1 MARIRS
7 ESEIDRTQVAL
18 ARHGATLPLADGT
31 VAITVEP
38 RAGASPVGQRLL
50 VLLVNELARMK
61 GIATTITVAG
71 VSGQPILPGVPLDG
85 PDLQDG
91 LETLVARL
99 NKPESEF
106 QAAIDFSRTS
116 AATVTVN
123 IGSGASDA
131 HVRVSADGWRALL
144 GGYVEHADWSAP
156 APYGAALAAA
166 LAASETFKHLLTA
179 NGYGDS
185 RRVQAGDLA
194 LSTFDYGV
202 GASAGKGPAL
212 HELIVGGLAV
222 IGCGAG
228 GTAALYVTAM
238 QPGLAGE
245 IDLVEPGRHK
255 LSNLNRYLMSTASDV
270 HEARHK
276 LASAANH
283 LARHAPA
290 LALGFHA
297 VTWEMLSDR
306 PWPFLL
312 STVDTVPARWAIQQ
326 RAPQGAEI
334 LDAAVSD
341 LLYSVLRVV
350 PGGRCLE
357 CKHPHDP
364 DYELKQRAARWG
376 VELQTIRD
384 WTSEDEPVTA
394 EMIAQL
400 AETQNRDPADY
411 AEVEGTAFS
420 KVPALTECGET
431 RLSTQVPSQAP
442 VLPLATTAAGAI
454 LAAEIAKRFAAPQA
468 QLHNSID
475 HHLARNP
482 RAPRVVW
489 RPASKRCPRH
499 A

>member
-1 MARIRS
+1 M
-7 ESEIDRTQVAL
+7 
-18 ARHGATLPLADGT
+18 LPLADGT

-50 VLLVNELARMK
+50 AVLVNELARMK
-61 GIATTITVAG
+61 GITSTIAIAG
-71 VSGQPILPGVPLDG
+71 VAGQPILPGVPLDG
-85 PDLQDG
+85 PDLEGG
-91 LETLVARL
+91 LATLITQLSA
-99 NKPESEF
+99 PESKLP
-106 QAAIDFSRTS
+106 AAIDFSGTS
-116 AATVTVN
+116 AAAVTIHV
-123 IGSGASDA
+123 GSGTSGAQ
-131 HVRVSADGWRALL
+131 VRVGADGWRALL
-144 GGYVEHADWSAP
+144 GAYAERADWGAS

-166 LAASETFKHLLTA
+166 LTAVEAFKHLLAA
-179 NGYGDS
+179 NGFSDP
-185 RRVQAGDLA
+185 RRILAGDLA
-194 LSTFDYGV
+194 LSAFDYGI
-202 GASAGKGPAL
+202 GAGAGEGPAL
-212 HELIVGGLAV
+212 HELVVGDLAV

-255 LSNLNRYLMSTASDV
+255 LSNLNRYLMTTASDV

-290 LALGFHA
+290 LALRLHA
-297 VTWEMLSDR
+297 ASWEMLGAR
-306 PWPFLL
+306 PWPFLI
-312 STVDTVPARWAIQQ
+312 STVDTIPARWAIQQ
-326 RAPQGAEI
+326 RARDGAEI

-350 PGGRCLE
+350 PGGRCLQ

-364 DYELKQRAARWG
+364 DYEVKQRAARWG
-376 VELQTIRD
+376 VELQTIRNWAAGD
-384 WTSEDEPVTA
+384 VPVTVD
-394 EMIAQL
+394 MIARL
-400 AETQNRDPADY
+400 AETQNRDPAYY
-411 AEVEGTAFS
+411 AELQGISFS
-420 KVPALTECGET
+420 GVPALTECGQT

-468 QLHNSID
+468 QLRNSID

-482 RAPRVVW
+482 GAPRVVW